1 MKGANSRHV
10 KRWPSGHASACP
22 GEAIIRLLRMFM
34 AEHLC
39 VTSISSTRPFHP
51 FLGYLCCAG
60 GCEESRHKISWLLLC
75 TSATLPRSSSANRAS
90 PDVISA
96 PLMGAMAL
104 AIKLSAAATPDNG
117 KTQAILQFYEFVE
130 ALPFAAGRA
139 ESYYLVIG
147 HQISYLR

>member
-22 GEAIIRLLRMFM
+22 GEAIIRLLRMFT

-104 AIKLSAAATPDNG
+104 AIKLSAAAPQITERPRRFSSFMS
-117 KTQAILQFYEFVE
+117 L
-130 ALPFAAGRA
+130 LRPCHSLLA
-139 ESYYLVIG
+139 ERSLI
-147 HQISYLR
+147 I

>member
-10 KRWPSGHASACP
+10 KRWSSGHASACP
-22 GEAIIRLLRMFM
+22 WEAIIRLICMFM

-39 VTSISSTRPFHP
+39 VTGISSPRPFHP
-51 FLGYLCCAG
+51 FLGYLWCAG
-60 GCEESRHKISWLLLC
+60 GCEESRHKISWLPLC

-90 PDVISA
+90 PDVIPA
-96 PLMGAMAL
+96 LLMGVMAL
-104 AIKLSAAATPDNG
+104 AIKLSAAAPQITERPRR
-117 KTQAILQFYEFVE
+117 ILQFYEFVE

-139 ESYYLVIG
+139 ESYYLAIG